1 MMAKV
6 DLTKGSE
13 DWHKMRR
20 LATKSVPGRHSALYY
35 LNNVVLGKGPLIP
48 MTYRAHFAMCL
59 FAESATGIKEIDEAR
74 VKLILV
80 PRGVGKS
87 SLVTKALPLLGI
99 LRDPEFA
106 CGIANEKQDL
116 ANTFLGD
123 LKSEIESNQLLRAL
137 FPEIVPPDFRKTVW
151 AADRIITRREKSNPT
166 SPSILATG
174 TSGTVT
180 GVHMNMWVCDDLLS
194 QNAAEN
200 AFRGSFSEIEAVN
213 RWTTRLQPLL
223 KNPKGDPLIF
233 IGTRWWEGDTYEFI
247 EEFYGHGESRKEY
260 ILNLHLPA
268 QVSSFHDGNKIVKID
283 RPPEHQKIS
292 LYKRD
297 EVAIFKFPA
306 IDEAGRAIFPERY
319 DLDVL
324 QTMQQEDPVFFAGQY
339 LLEPTSGAASHFD
352 PEWLNYY
359 TWDGKTMVIRNQ
371 DGQIEHISKRDLVF
385 YISVDPAFSKSHTA
399 ARTAIPVIGTDGKRL
414 FLMEDYAE
422 RMDDEDAI
430 ANKVFEFFL
439 EYNPQKIFVET
450 IVAQVAVA
458 NAIRRTMKIN
468 SVNMDP
474 IEEIKSH
481 GKASKN
487 MRIYGLQNYFKRGN
501 FYANKVHTKFIQE
514 YTSFPRGALR
524 DLLDAIAFQKDEWEK
539 LFHSNY
545 VGGRIMN
552 QTERMDAERKAMDRV
567 REATSGRRGRRR
579 R

>member
-1 MMAKV
+1 MAKLNIV
-6 DLTKGSE
+6 EGSE
-13 DWHKMRR
+13 DWKKMRR
-20 LATKSVPGRHSALYY
+20 LATKAVPGKHSALYY
-35 LNNVVLGKGPLIP
+35 LNSVILGKGPLVP
-48 MTYRAHFAMCL
+48 MTMRAHYGLCL
-59 FAESATGIKEIDEAR
+59 FAEGATGIPEIDAAR
-74 VKLILV
+74 IKLILV

-87 SLVTKALPLLGI
+87 SLVTKALPLLRI
-99 LRDPEFA
+99 LQDPEFA

-123 LKSEIESNQLLRAL
+123 IKAEFEQNTLLRTL
-137 FPEIVPPDFRKTVW
+137 FPEVIPPDFKKTVW
-151 AADRIITRREKSNPT
+151 AADRIITNRAKANPT
-166 SPSILATG
+166 SPTLLATG

-200 AFRGSFSEIEAVN
+200 AYRGSFSEIEAVN

-223 KNPKGDPLIF
+223 KNPKKDPIVF

-247 EEFYGHGESRKEY
+247 EDFYGHGEDRKEY
-260 ILNLHLPA
+260 VLNLSLPA
-268 QVSSFHDGNKIVKID
+268 QNIVFNDGSEVKKIA
-283 RPPEHQKIS
+283 RGPEHQSIR

-319 DLDVL
+319 DLEVL

-352 PEWLNYY
+352 AEWLKYY
-359 TWDGKTMVIRNQ
+359 TWDGNSLVIRDNL
-371 DGQIEHISKRDLVF
+371 GNIEHISKQDLAF
-385 YISVDPAFSKSHTA
+385 FISVDPAFSKKHTA
-399 ARTAIPVIGTDGKRL
+399 ARTAIPVVASDGKRL
-414 FLMEDYAE
+414 FLIEDFAD

-430 ANKVFEFFL
+430 ANKVLEFFL
-439 EYNPQKIFVET
+439 EYQPQKIFVET

-458 NAIRRTMKIN
+458 NAIRRSLRAAGIN
-468 SVNMDP
+468 YDP
-474 IEEIKSH
+474 IEEIKNH

-501 FYANKVHTKFIQE
+501 FYINKAHTRFVQE

-524 DLLDAIAFQKDEWEK
+524 DVLDAIAFQKNEWEK
-539 LFHSNY
+539 IFLSDHLGHKMYNA
-545 VGGRIMN
+545 
-552 QTERMDAERKAMDRV
+552 TDRV
-567 REATSGRRGRRR
+567 AAEATAMQRVRDAMHGRKGRRR